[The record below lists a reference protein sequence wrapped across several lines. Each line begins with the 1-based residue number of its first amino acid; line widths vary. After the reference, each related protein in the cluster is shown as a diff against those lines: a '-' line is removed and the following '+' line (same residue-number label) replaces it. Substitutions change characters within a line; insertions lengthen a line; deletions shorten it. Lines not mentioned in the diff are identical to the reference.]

1 MPAPEAAAP
10 WPARTEGPTY
20 REGLPKRGALVP
32 GIPNK
37 MMENDGKIWEND
49 GNIWEN
55 DGTIWESDGTIWEN
69 DGTIWENGENMGK

>member
-1 MPAPEAAAP
+1 VPAPKAAAP

-37 MMENDGKIWEND
+37 IMENDGKIWEND
-49 GNIWEN
+49 GKI
-55 DGTIWESDGTIWEN
+55 
-69 DGTIWENGENMGK
+69 